1 MRCIWRETQSKRLY
15 KLQNKAAR
23 IVQNISNGVDYTM
36 ALRTLGWEPLQTER
50 KKAKARMMYKLL
62 NKMDPKS
69 LTNLYSNKNERTNYD
84 FRDISNRLYL
94 SKPRTVQIVK

>member
-1 MRCIWRETQSKRLY
+1 
-15 KLQNKAAR
+15 
-23 IVQNISNGVDYTM
+23 M

-62 NKMDPKS
+62 SKMDPKS
-69 LTNLYSNKNERTNYD
+69 LTNLFSNQNEKTNYD
-84 FRDISNRLYL
+84 LRDISTRLYL

>member
-1 MRCIWRETQSKRLY
+1 
-15 KLQNKAAR
+15 
-23 IVQNISNGVDYTM
+23 M

-69 LTNLYSNKNERTNYD
+69 LTNLISNKNEKTNYD
-84 FRDISNRLYL
+84 LRDISNRLYL

>member
-1 MRCIWRETQSKRLY
+1 
-15 KLQNKAAR
+15 
-23 IVQNISNGVDYTM
+23 M

-62 NKMDPKS
+62 NKMDQKS
-69 LTNLYSNKNERTNYD
+69 LTNLFSNKNEKTNYD
-84 FRDISNRLYL
+84 LRDISNRLYL

>member
-1 MRCIWRETQSKRLY
+1 
-15 KLQNKAAR
+15 
-23 IVQNISNGVDYTM
+23 M

-94 SKPRTVQIVK
+94 SKPRTVQRVK

>member
-1 MRCIWRETQSKRLY
+1 
-15 KLQNKAAR
+15 
-23 IVQNISNGVDYTM
+23 M

-62 NKMDPKS
+62 SKMDPKS
-69 LTNLYSNKNERTNYD
+69 LTNLFSNKNEKTNYD
-84 FRDISNRLYL
+84 LRDISTRLYL